1 MKMSLKDKSKNK
13 VKNKIRKVAFK
24 VINPFLPF
32 IIIIVGIVFA
42 ICTVV
47 DSLFTTEEDMQIAVQ
62 LSNDNYEAQYVEW
75 LQEKENSPTTI
86 IDGEG
91 LISTRNVYL
100 ANTRLYNNNFSIW
113 YESTSSNR
121 YI

>member
-13 VKNKIRKVAFK
+13 AKNKIRKVAFK
-24 VINPFLPF
+24 LIKPFLPF

-62 LSNDNYEAQYVEW
+62 LSNDNYEAQYAEW
-75 LQEKENSPTTI
+75 LREKENSPTTI
-86 IDGEG
+86 IGGKG

-100 ANTRLYNNNFSIW
+100 ANTRLYHNNFSIW